1 MGQRSLSQ
9 ERSTGVS
16 SETMVE
22 REMMVEREEGSK
34 DENISDKGNRV
45 CKDSVSQGIVSK
57 LQILCGSSAIS
68 QKRKT

>member
-16 SETMVE
+16 SEKMVE

-34 DENISDKGNRV
+34 DENISDEGNRV
-45 CKDSVSQGIVSK
+45 CKDSVSQRIVSK
-57 LQILCGSSAIS
+57 LQILCG
-68 QKRKT
+68 